1 MGSLT
6 EIRQNRVRVLRDVRR
21 QQKAL
26 DTELEKLERF
36 LKRLLERKLKLPQFE
51 DLTRIFDMVAN
62 LDGFMDDL
70 VKSAENAM
78 IGFRF

>member
-6 EIRQNRVRVLRDVRR
+6 EIRQNRMRVLRDLRR
-21 QQKAL
+21 AQKAL
-26 DTELEKLERF
+26 DSQIEVLERF
-36 LKRLLERKLKLPQFE
+36 LKRLLERKIKLPQLE
-51 DLTRIFDMVAN
+51 DLEKVFEMIATI
-62 LDGFMDDL
+62 DGFNEAL